1 MDNKITYRRVGNFY
15 LPNLAFPKTKYSNY
29 KLGKYGRMR
38 ARYLK
43 EHKKAEY
50 TILLIDGKL
59 DEHLYNTDI
68 ECKKRFELLMKQYVE
83 KENITEELKAIGK
96 VFNNIAMQFNSLNC
110 INVDYYGMAC
120 DRLENVMDKTRV
132 VFFEKRF
139 YVNYTN

>member
-1 MDNKITYRRVGNFY
+1 MSYEITYTKINDY
-15 LPNLAFPKTKYSNY
+15 YIPNLTLPKSKYSDH

-68 ECKKRFELLMKQYVE
+68 ESKKRFELLMKQFVE
-83 KENITEELKAIGK
+83 REKITEELKAT
-96 VFNNIAMQFNSLNC
+96 NQ
-110 INVDYYGMAC
+110 
-120 DRLENVMDKTRV
+120 LEWVQKMNAIKNAVEEIIMKELI
-132 VFFEKRF
+132 FM
-139 YVNYTN
+139 

>member
-15 LPNLAFPKTKYSNY
+15 LPNLAFPTTKYSNS

-43 EHKKAEY
+43 DHKKAEY

-68 ECKKRFELLMKQYVE
+68 ECKKRFDLLMK
-83 KENITEELKAIGK
+83 
-96 VFNNIAMQFNSLNC
+96 
-110 INVDYYGMAC
+110 
-120 DRLENVMDKTRV
+120 
-132 VFFEKRF
+132 
-139 YVNYTN
+139 